1 MSLAISALC
10 CGLKLMDNEETSP
23 EELRENLILVGRY
36 PTLAQAHDRSLVV
49 LAMGEACWVSP
60 SEVSGE
66 FELHVESEPAQR
78 VIRELQIYENEQADE
93 TQPIIQPDL
102 TDSFHFPPG
111 WNVFLLWMSAVVF
124 VFYLQGNIYDL
135 TDRLSS
141 SPIGLIDH
149 HEWWRPFTA
158 LFLHAD
164 IQHLSGNL
172 IGGAVFGT
180 LVSRSIGPWRGWAVI
195 LASGTLGNL
204 MTSLVNYPEQISSIG
219 ASTAVFGALGILA
232 GIGFAASLRLRSRM
246 SWAKVAAPVMAGVIL
261 LGWLGGGSPGS
272 NTDVLGHLFGFSSG
286 LISGFIVGELRQRQE
301 KHARISSI

>member
-1 MSLAISALC
+1 ME
-10 CGLKLMDNEETSP
+10 NEETSTLD
-23 EELRENLILVGRY
+23 LRENLVLVGRY
-36 PTLAQAHDRSLVV
+36 PTLRQAHDHSLVV

-60 SEVSGE
+60 TEVSGE
-66 FELHVESEPAQR
+66 FELHVEAEPAEK
-78 VIRELQIYENEQADE
+78 VIQELQIYENEQADE
-93 TQPIIQPDL
+93 NRTIVPLDL
-102 TDSFHFPPG
+102 ADAFHFPPG

-124 VFYLQGNIYDL
+124 VFYLQGYIYDL

-164 IQHLSGNL
+164 VQHLTGNL

-180 LVSRSIGPWRGWAVI
+180 LVSRSIGPWRGWAMI

-204 MTSLVNYPEQISSIG
+204 LTSLVNYPEQISSIG
-219 ASTAVFGALGILA
+219 ASTAVFGALGILT

-286 LISGFIVGELRQRQE
+286 LISGIIVGELNQRQE
-301 KHARISSI
+301 KHALLSAV